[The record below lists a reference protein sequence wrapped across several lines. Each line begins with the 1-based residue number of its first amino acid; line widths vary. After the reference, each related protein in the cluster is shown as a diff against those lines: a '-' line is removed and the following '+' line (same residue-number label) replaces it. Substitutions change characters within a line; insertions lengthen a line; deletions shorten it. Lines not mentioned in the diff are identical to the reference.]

1 MQISLMVT
9 INENCYLHTSPFLL
23 LLPDVAGASGAN
35 LVRLL

>member
-9 INENCYLHTSPFLL
+9 INENCYLHTSPL